1 MKRIKGFTLIELL
14 VVIAILALI
23 ISYALPNYREYVL
36 RSKRVQAQ
44 NTLLEIAGLF
54 EKHYANTNAYPT
66 SLTGGGVT
74 GLTLNTGYLNWDEYQ
89 ISMNNNAGAW
99 TLTATAI
106 NAQAQD
112 TTCPQIQFNN
122 LGQKTPIDC
131 WE

>member
-1 MKRIKGFTLIELL
+1 MKNYKGFTLIELL

-36 RSKRVQAQ
+36 RSNRVQAQ
-44 NTLLEIAGLF
+44 NTLLEIAGQF

-74 GLTLNTGYLNWDEYQ
+74 GLNLDAGYLNWDNYEVT
-89 ISMNNNAGAW
+89 MNNAAGAW
-99 TLTATAI
+99 TLTATAV
-106 NAQAQD
+106 NTQTQD
-112 TTCPQIQFNN
+112 TACASLQFNN